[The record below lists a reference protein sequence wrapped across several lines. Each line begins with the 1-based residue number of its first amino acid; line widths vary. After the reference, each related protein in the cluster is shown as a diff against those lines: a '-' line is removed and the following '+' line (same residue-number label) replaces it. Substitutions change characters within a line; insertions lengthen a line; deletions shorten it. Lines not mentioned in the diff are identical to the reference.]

1 MLQANCKEETR
12 KFSQIFNSYDPD
24 CTVNHEGQNRQQS
37 STNVSFLNEATAV
50 IIFGYCFL
58 SLTGLSSVQ
67 PNWLFFRELI
77 IPFTVSYHVLNYK
90 ETITVLFPLICPKY
104 AELRASSSG
113 GLSSDC

>member
-24 CTVNHEGQNRQQS
+24 CNVNHEAQNRQQS
-37 STNVSFLNEATAV
+37 LTNVSFLNEATAV

-67 PNWLFFRELI
+67 LNLLFFRELI
-77 IPFTVSYHVLNYK
+77 IPFTIGYHVLNYK

-113 GLSSDC
+113 G

>member
-24 CTVNHEGQNRQQS
+24 CNVNHEGQNRQQS
-37 STNVSFLNEATAV
+37 LTNVSFLNEATAV

-67 PNWLFFRELI
+67 LNWLFFRELI

-113 GLSSDC
+113 G